1 MKRLDVERTERRNSD
16 NNAIKLLSE
25 VEEMREKARDLRKEE
40 TR

>member
-16 NNAIKLLSE
+16 NTAIKLLSE
-25 VEEMREKARDLRKEE
+25 VEVMREKARDLRKEE